1 MKICPLNLVGRI
13 HADVAGP
20 HSGPHT
26 CTRAELRSI
35 AEAPEVLRQ
44 HEAPSPLL
52 LASCFL
58 PCGPSHAHGHS
69 RHRLEGRWLSR
80 APVTAKGQPSSQ
92 GNSYPQQAQVTSN
105 PRPLPA
111 LQSHPLSF
119 SPE

>member
-1 MKICPLNLVGRI
+1 MKICPLDLVGRI

-20 HSGPHT
+20 RSGPHT
-26 CTRAELRSI
+26 CTRAELHSI
-35 AEAPEVLRQ
+35 AEAPEVPWQ

-58 PCGPSHAHGHS
+58 PCGPFHSHGRS
-69 RHRLEGRWLSR
+69 RCRPEGRWLSR
-80 APVTAKGQPSSQ
+80 VPVTAKGQPSSQ
-92 GNSYPQQAQVTSN
+92 GNSYPQEAQVTSN
-105 PRPLPA
+105 PLPT